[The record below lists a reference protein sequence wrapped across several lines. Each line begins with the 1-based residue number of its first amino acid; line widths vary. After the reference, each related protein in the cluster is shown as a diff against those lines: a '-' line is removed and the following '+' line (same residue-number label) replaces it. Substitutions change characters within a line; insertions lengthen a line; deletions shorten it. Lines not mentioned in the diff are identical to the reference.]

1 MAATTKEILKQ
12 TSKAILFEEFNKDD
26 RVPDLFTILQNNDPT
41 TEMFQVELKKLE
53 VHTFKEFLEKFA
65 PKVYEICQQDEQGNI
80 QFVYTSD
87 FDVARKTSYR
97 ETSITDNVY
106 YKMLS
111 ELYYKKG
118 NSGSSNL
125 EFNDK
130 KILEMLSPKQEVEEA
145 RNIRKSL
152 KYNLEKYYELTNRGE
167 NASGYASRFRS
178 DRKKIRD
185 KYKDSKI
192 GLLPLAIEDV
202 NIKLKLLD
210 KRSDNNNNG
219 ADDVASKQISGYL
232 DFNSN
237 GDLVIQE
244 VKEIVQ
250 PDDGSVKMLNSRND
264 VPAQITQVL
273 EKDYEKNDSRPNE
286 FIKSLVVN
294 VYSPMDNEKALTT
307 VSKSDL
313 LLKKEKYEE
322 IYVQAKKSFIHEM
335 SSILEKLLGV
345 KIFFDHATADGG
357 DEGYLKSGLIVS
369 NCLTNKLLSDAR
381 EPFKRFIEDRGVNQI
396 EEKIWFAILPAIVDD
411 AVISV
416 DDEEKDILDDLDDDI
431 QQETKKTLNY
441 LDMNTAKDMLKLL
454 DENRIMTVFN
464 FKAGKDNGFGS
475 ITAQYIAR
483 KKEELSEVN
492 YGHAVYA
499 YPNFTITRERTI
511 NITDSEQFD
520 DKLQLT
526 VPDVYVDAAYP
537 AAGLLVGSQ
546 QTDYLEKHGFK
557 GRVKKENVCVRVD
570 LENEEVKKNI
580 ITKFNRELVMRWSK
594 DIIEEIGKDNFGFVF
609 NSDKIYIGNDPVKNT
624 YVYLARSLKKDA
636 DGQYTPIYQILM
648 KDFVLQYLRGK
659 WGGSK
664 IKRENLKQFTEQDE
678 VVSWKRDAN
687 DEKTINRI
695 LQKEENIIM
704 DPDTEE
710 GRNIANLKIKFNRN
724 EIALEVNID

>member
-1 MAATTKEILKQ
+1 MMKMAATTKEILKQ

-244 VKEIVQ
+244 VKEIDNLDSNDMAYVPDTVTKDGTTLPLTGVDWQVQ
-250 PDDGSVKMLNSRND
+250 GTSLVDDVLVPTSFKAVATYSGTGYYTAATGYVTTAEYTGTKYRELARAMGVEWVDQMSVEQYREAAIQAVSKLSQD
-264 VPAQITQVL
+264 VGIPTDLKGIVKEEDLSFLADSALADACMGGNPVAPTKEQVIAL
-273 EKDYEKNDSRPNE
+273 Y
-286 FIKSLVVN
+286 KSL
-294 VYSPMDNEKALTT
+294 M
-307 VSKSDL
+307 
-313 LLKKEKYEE
+313 
-322 IYVQAKKSFIHEM
+322 
-335 SSILEKLLGV
+335 
-345 KIFFDHATADGG
+345 
-357 DEGYLKSGLIVS
+357 
-369 NCLTNKLLSDAR
+369 
-381 EPFKRFIEDRGVNQI
+381 
-396 EEKIWFAILPAIVDD
+396 
-411 AVISV
+411 
-416 DDEEKDILDDLDDDI
+416 
-431 QQETKKTLNY
+431 
-441 LDMNTAKDMLKLL
+441 
-454 DENRIMTVFN
+454 
-464 FKAGKDNGFGS
+464 
-475 ITAQYIAR
+475 
-483 KKEELSEVN
+483 
-492 YGHAVYA
+492 
-499 YPNFTITRERTI
+499 
-511 NITDSEQFD
+511 
-520 DKLQLT
+520 
-526 VPDVYVDAAYP
+526 
-537 AAGLLVGSQ
+537 
-546 QTDYLEKHGFK
+546 
-557 GRVKKENVCVRVD
+557 
-570 LENEEVKKNI
+570 
-580 ITKFNRELVMRWSK
+580 
-594 DIIEEIGKDNFGFVF
+594 
-609 NSDKIYIGNDPVKNT
+609 
-624 YVYLARSLKKDA
+624 
-636 DGQYTPIYQILM
+636 
-648 KDFVLQYLRGK
+648 
-659 WGGSK
+659 
-664 IKRENLKQFTEQDE
+664 
-678 VVSWKRDAN
+678 
-687 DEKTINRI
+687 
-695 LQKEENIIM
+695 
-704 DPDTEE
+704 
-710 GRNIANLKIKFNRN
+710 
-724 EIALEVNID
+724 